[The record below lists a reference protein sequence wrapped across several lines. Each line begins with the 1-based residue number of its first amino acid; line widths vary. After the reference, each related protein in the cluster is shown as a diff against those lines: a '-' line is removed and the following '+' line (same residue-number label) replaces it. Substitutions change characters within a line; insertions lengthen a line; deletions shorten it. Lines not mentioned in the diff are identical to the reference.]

1 MDIFLEAHLEVL
13 NALVD
18 HQVDFILVGGY
29 AVNFYGYNR
38 VTGDL
43 DLWLRPDNANKTLLV
58 DAMEWLGFEEE
69 GLATIRSWNFAKSN
83 LFSIMERPFQ
93 VEFMT
98 HITGVEFSQAKEH
111 AAQVEFDGLAIKII
125 HLNDLI
131 KNKTLSGRTKDL
143 ADVEYL
149 NKIKNRK
156 DKLE

>member
-1 MDIFLEAHLEVL
+1 MNIFLEAHLEVL
-13 NALVD
+13 KALVE
-18 HQVDFILVGGY
+18 HRVDFILVGGY

-58 DAMEWLGFEEE
+58 DAMKWLGFEEE
-69 GLATIRSWNFAKSN
+69 GLATIQSWDFAKPN

-98 HITGVEFSQAKEH
+98 HITGVEFSLAKEQ
-111 AAQVEFDGLAIKII
+111 ATQVEFDGLAIKII

-131 KNKTLSGRTKDL
+131 INKTLSGRTKDL